1 MTMEAGEPNTAGPRG
16 STTGQKRTALEKVIL
31 FIAQGFGTGCVP
43 LAPGTF
49 GTAAGFLWIWLLL
62 LPGNV
67 WIYLAGI
74 VAGFFFA
81 VWIGHRAEKILGL
94 NDPGSIVIDEIAALP
109 LAFFPAVLATMKEQT
124 LRPFTEFWRGNEVML
139 PVLAFFLFRFFDVA
153 KPLGIKQSQNL
164 PNGWGLV
171 IDDFLAAILAAT
183 GVAVYLAVRR

>member
-1 MTMEAGEPNTAGPRG
+1 MQPGNRSLTDKLT
-16 STTGQKRTALEKVIL
+16 L
-31 FIAQGFGTGCVP
+31 FFAYGFGTGCIP

-62 LPGNV
+62 LPGNL

-74 VAGFFFA
+74 VSGFFLA

-94 NDPGSIVIDEIAALP
+94 DDPGSIVIDEIAALP
-109 LAFFPAVLATMKEQT
+109 LAFLPAVVGTMIGGAPREFGYFWQGNAVILPT
-124 LRPFTEFWRGNEVML
+124 LTF
-139 PVLAFFLFRFFDVA
+139 ALFRFFDVS

-183 GVAVYLAVRR
+183 GLGVYLAIRA